1 MLHTT
6 TPPDSRLYPANLC
19 HPQTP
24 EYIHGLL
31 THTAIE
37 IKAVPLDCALI
48 SSSGLRC
55 GNLYTYIYSS
65 IKSSLNPFPA
75 LLGLKYEQPPSA
87 IWALCFRFLIVGCCD
102 SVAEE
107 ERMWAALLSGFRD
120 G

>member
-6 TPPDSRLYPANLC
+6 TPPESRLYPANLC

-55 GNLYTYIYSS
+55 EMYIY
-65 IKSSLNPFPA
+65 IYIYIFKHKNL
-75 LLGLKYEQPPSA
+75 
-87 IWALCFRFLIVGCCD
+87 R
-102 SVAEE
+102 
-107 ERMWAALLSGFRD
+107 
-120 G
+120 